1 MAKAPAKT
9 AAKPAAKTATKPTKA
24 ATKPAKA
31 IKKLSAVA
39 TKPVKQ
45 KVEEPKAPKPKTP
58 KPKATK
64 PAKDSILKQTSDA
77 ISQLASDILADRI
90 IPTVEQIKSLA
101 SSALGQDKKKSGKA
115 KRTAKSK

>member
-9 AAKPAAKTATKPTKA
+9 AAKPAAKTATKP
-24 ATKPAKA
+24 AKT

-39 TKPVKQ
+39 TKPVKP
-45 KVEEPKAPKPKTP
+45 KVEEPKATKPNAPKPKTV

-64 PAKDSILKQTSDA
+64 PAKGSILKQTSDA

-101 SSALGQDKKKSGKA
+101 SSALGHEKKKAGKT
-115 KRTAKSK
+115 KGTTKSK